1 MERRGD
7 VRDIIEKRQI
17 GNKLS
22 SVIKLSRHKLEVAG
36 GTRDEFENQKSKMI
50 F

>member
-1 MERRGD
+1 MERGGD

-22 SVIKLSRHKLEVAG
+22 SVIKFSRHKLEVAG
-36 GTRDEFENQKSKMI
+36 GIREEFENQR
-50 F
+50 